1 MDNSESFAAVENNQ
15 VEKSDDR
22 FQTFVAMLIALVTV
36 IGAIVVWRASVAADA
51 AGDADFAGLRAM
63 TNVEETRALN
73 FVNAYENYGAFTTYL
88 RHDQLGEM
96 MVKDQAGKGED
107 ASVIEQRRLEARD
120 LATANQ
126 HLFPN
131 RFLNRDGTYALQRQL
146 GELWADAARA
156 KDLNPEPQFDD
167 AEKLRGKTLGLL
179 GMVVLLSFGLVSFT
193 LVEVMRGCFRYVPL
207 ALGALLMLVG
217 TAGTILIE
225 LLVR

>member
-1 MDNSESFAAVENNQ
+1 MDNPESFAAVER
-15 VEKSDDR
+15 SDER

-63 TNVEETRALN
+63 TNVAETRALN
-73 FVNAYENYGAFTTYL
+73 FVNAYENYGAFMTFF

-96 MVKDQAGKGED
+96 MTQDQTKGED
-107 ASVIEQRRLEARD
+107 AAVIEQQRLEARD

-131 RFLNRDGTYALQRQL
+131 RFMNRDGTYALQRQL

-156 KDLNPEPQFDD
+156 KDLNPEPQFED

-179 GMVVLLSFGLVSFT
+179 AMVVLLAFSLVSFT
-193 LVEVMRGCFRYVPL
+193 IIEALRGCARYVPL
-207 ALGALLMLVG
+207 AFGALFLFVG
-217 TAGTILIE
+217 VVGTILIE
-225 LLVR
+225 LIVR

>member
-1 MDNSESFAAVENNQ
+1 MENPESFAAVENNA
-15 VEKSDDR
+15 VEKNDDR
-22 FQTFVAMLIALVTV
+22 FQTVIAILMALVTV
-36 IGAIVVWRASVAADA
+36 IGAVVVWRASVAADA

-73 FVNAYENYGAFTTYL
+73 FVNAYENYGAFTAYL

-107 ASVIEQRRLEARD
+107 ANVIEQQRLEAHD
-120 LATANQ
+120 LAIANQ

-146 GELWADAARA
+146 GEMWADAARE

-193 LVEVMRGCFRYVPL
+193 VVEVMRGCLRYAPL
-207 ALGALLMLVG
+207 ALGAVLTFVG

-225 LLVR
+225 LVIR